1 MSQACPHPWPRLPI
15 LSLRTKKCCVLAVL
29 LTPNP
34 TVELR
39 QNRQDYMENSFCS
52 WTKLKQTKDLLLSF
66 SWILDLS
73 IFKGHIHIYPA
84 WSNSIPV
91 APLLKKFPNS
101 ILKLSTLISLPPCL
115 PLPAG
120 IYMWGAGAV
129 VGRWEKKRGF
139 ELLLE
144 ASITNPGQDQGQ
156 DINDLMPATLLRSL
170 IHSSS
175 HSFDKHFLGTRAAV
189 RHCIRS
195 LSRWQY

>member
-1 MSQACPHPWPRLPI
+1 MATPTYFI
-15 LSLRTKKCCVLAVL
+15 LRTKKCCLLAVL
-29 LTPNP
+29 LSPNP
-34 TVELR
+34 TVELQ
-39 QNRQDYMENSFCS
+39 QNRQDYIRKFLLFQH
-52 WTKLKQTKDLLLSF
+52 KIKADQRPLLLYF
-66 SWILDLS
+66 SWVLNLS

-120 IYMWGAGAV
+120 ICGEQGQWWGAGKIRGA
-129 VGRWEKKRGF
+129 EKKKRGF

-144 ASITNPGQDQGQ
+144 TSITNPGQDQGQ

-170 IHSSS
+170 IHSPS

-189 RHCIRS
+189 RYYIRS